1 MKFLKEKKGIIISF
15 IIGVILAS
23 GMTVYAYS
31 YFAKDIG
38 YTKAGTN
45 TEISVEA
52 ALNEL
57 YTNRNN
63 LIKNIDLSKVD
74 FSSSSAKFEGTNT
87 YEFDD
92 DYDMVLIASYSS
104 SDCGNHYYLND
115 ILINNTR
122 WIPDGN
128 GNYIMQGIIIN
139 VKKGDLLKTDAATF
153 PTSINLL
160 KQK

>member
-1 MKFLKEKKGIIISF
+1 MKKIFKKEVIIAFIVGI
-15 IIGVILAS
+15 ILAS
-23 GMTVYAYS
+23 SIAVYAYS
-31 YFAKDIG
+31 YAAKDVS
-38 YTKAGTN
+38 YTKPGTTTAIN
-45 TEISVEA
+45 VET

-57 YTNRNN
+57 YANKNN
-63 LIKNIDLSKVD
+63 LIKNIDLSKID
-74 FSSSSAKFEGTNT
+74 FSSSSAKFDGTNT

-104 SDCGNHYYLND
+104 LDCGNHYYLND

-122 WIPDGN
+122 WISDGT
-128 GNYIMQGIIIN
+128 GKYIMSGIIIN
-139 VKKGDLLKTDAATF
+139 VKRGDLLKTDAATF